1 MRPLLKIRF
10 VRLISYCVLGV
21 VALSASFTAR
31 AEDTDLMLTPVAEGL
46 AAPVDIATLPD
57 QSNRRLILDQ
67 AGVIRWLNAEGVLQP
82 TPFLDIRDRLRPLEE
97 GFEERG
103 LLGMAIHPDFENN
116 GRVFVTYTAPLAEDA
131 PGGWNYTR
139 IVSEFRLKADDAN
152 ALDPETER
160 VLLSQHWP
168 SRKHNGGALAFG
180 PDNYLYIGFGDGGGI
195 HGVGEKV
202 LQDAFSVPTSSLMWD
217 SFAQDTQ
224 SLFGKILRLDV
235 DRGYPG
241 YGIPD
246 DNPFVGKPGRDE
258 IYAWGFR
265 NPYRI
270 SFDPDNSGDFFVTA
284 VAETLWE
291 AVYRVNQ
298 AGNYGWPLLEATHCF
313 NRRTPLDPPADCPET
328 SGTDPIEYPNMSV
341 HREGSQVAVTGVGT
355 AVVGAV
361 MYRSGKFESLA
372 DSLLFADWSLDF
384 QKPSGQLFVASPE
397 ESGLWSFTKIIQFET
412 RIVALIQNESDLYVL
427 TNDNFGPYG
436 DTGKV
441 FQIEH
446 RNP

>member
-1 MRPLLKIRF
+1 MRALLKIRT
-10 VRLISYCVLGV
+10 VSLVSCWILGV
-21 VALSASFTAR
+21 VVLSASFSLG
-31 AEDTDLMLTPVAEGL
+31 AEDTDLMLSPVAEGL
-46 AAPVDIATLPD
+46 VAPVDIATVPD

-67 AGVIRWLNAEGVLQP
+67 VGVIRWLDADGILQP
-82 TPFLDIRDRLRPLEE
+82 TPFLDIRDRLRPLEQ

-103 LLGMAIHPDFENN
+103 LLGMAIHPDFKNN
-116 GRVFVTYTAPLAEDA
+116 GRVFVTYTAPLAENA
-131 PGGWNYTR
+131 PDGWNYTR

-180 PDNYLYIGFGDGGGI
+180 PDNYLYVGFGDGGGI
-195 HGVGEKV
+195 HGVGENV

-246 DNPFVGKPGRDE
+246 DNPFVGKQGRDE

-270 SFDPDNSGDFFVTA
+270 SFDPNDSGDFFVTA

-291 AVYRVNQ
+291 AVYRVDQ
-298 AGNYGWPLLEATHCF
+298 AGNYGWPLLEASHCF
-313 NRRTPLDPPADCPET
+313 NRLTPLDPPSECPET
-328 SGTDPIEYPNMSV
+328 SGTDANGYSIVNPVIEYPNMSV
-341 HREGSQVAVTGVGT
+341 HREGSQV
-355 AVVGAV
+355 
-361 MYRSGKFESLA
+361 E
-372 DSLLFADWSLDF
+372 
-384 QKPSGQLFVASPE
+384 PSGQLFVARPE
-397 ESGLWSFTKIIQFET
+397 DAGLWSFTKIIQFET
-412 RIVALIQNESDLYVL
+412 RIVALILDESDLYVL

-436 DTGKV
+436 NTGKV
-441 FQIEH
+441 FQIKLKS
-446 RNP
+446 P